1 MSDGA
6 KILTFIIFVVS
17 GVLIPEKNFYLY
29 ILHFSIVVF
38 SLFYFKMRFIDLLK
52 RLLVGLPFV
61 LVVSA
66 TAFLSYGDTQDSLW
80 VCLSIV
86 IKYSLVFFWGI
97 VVFSNVHLYKGLK
110 QLHFPKIFISI
121 ITLMER
127 FTLVF
132 KEEILRIIR
141 AVKARSCGIKK
152 IFKLNLARNISSV
165 MLVRGFERSQRVFN
179 AMNVRGFEGEVKF
192 ILDDKLRIYDILL
205 VFIFFV
211 IILGMNLI
219 F

>member
-6 KILTFIIFVVS
+6 KVLVFIIFVVS
-17 GVLIPEKNFYLY
+17 AVLIPEKHFYLY

-38 SLFYFKMRFIDLLK
+38 SLFYFKMRVMDLLK
-52 RLLVGLPFV
+52 RLLLSLPFV

-66 TAFLSYGDTQDSLW
+66 TAFLSYRDAQDSLW
-80 VCLSIV
+80 ICLSIV
-86 IKYSLVFFWGI
+86 IKYSIIFFWGI

-110 QLHFPKIFISI
+110 QLHLPKIFISI

-132 KEEILRIIR
+132 LEEILRIIR

-152 IFKLNLARNISSV
+152 ILKLNLARNISSV
-165 MLVRGFERSQRVFN
+165 MLVKGFERSQRVFN
-179 AMNVRGFEGEVKF
+179 AMNVRGFKGEVKF

-205 VFIFFV
+205 VFIFSI

>member
-6 KILTFIIFVVS
+6 KILIFVIFVVS
-17 GVLIPEKNFYLY
+17 AVLIPERNFYLY
-29 ILHFSIVVF
+29 LLHFSIVVF
-38 SLFYFKMRFIDLLK
+38 SIFYFKMKFMELLK

-66 TAFLSYGDTQDSLW
+66 TAFLSYRNIQESLW
-80 VCLSIV
+80 ICLSII
-86 IKYSLVFFWGI
+86 IKYSLIFFWGI
-97 VVFSNVHLYKGLK
+97 VVFSNIRLYKGLK
-110 QLHFPKIFISI
+110 QLHFPMIFISI

-127 FTLVF
+127 FILVF
-132 KEEILRIIR
+132 TDEILRIIR
-141 AVKARSCGIKK
+141 AVKARSYGMKK
-152 IFKLNLARNISSV
+152 FLKLNLTRNISNI

-192 ILDDKLRIYDILL
+192 ILDEKLHFYDVLS

-211 IILGMNLI
+211 IILSVNLI

>member
-6 KILTFIIFVVS
+6 KILIFIIFVVS
-17 GVLIPEKNFYLY
+17 AILIPEKNFYLY
-29 ILHFSIVVF
+29 IFHFSIVVF
-38 SLFYFKMRFIDLLK
+38 SLFYFKMRFMDLLK

-66 TAFLSYGDTQDSLW
+66 TAFLSYRDTQESLW
-80 VCLSIV
+80 IFLSIV
-86 IKYSLVFFWGI
+86 IKYSLIFFWGI
-97 VVFSNVHLYKGLK
+97 IVFSNIHLYKGLK

-132 KEEILRIIR
+132 FEEILRIIR
-141 AVKARSCGIKK
+141 ALKARSCGMKK

-192 ILDDKLRIYDILL
+192 ILDNKMRIYDILL
-205 VFIFFV
+205 VFIFFI
-211 IILGMNLI
+211 IILGMNLV

>member
-6 KILTFIIFVVS
+6 KILIFIIFVVS
-17 GVLIPEKNFYLY
+17 AILIPEKNFYLY
-29 ILHFSIVVF
+29 ILHFSIVIF
-38 SLFYFKMRFIDLLK
+38 SLFYFKMRFLDLLK
-52 RLLVGLPFV
+52 RSLVGLPFV

-66 TAFLSYGDTQDSLW
+66 TAFLSYRDTQESLW
-80 VCLSIV
+80 ICLSIV
-86 IKYSLVFFWGI
+86 IKYSLIFFWGI
-97 VVFSNVHLYKGLK
+97 VVFSNIQLYKGLK

-132 KEEILRIIR
+132 FEEILRIIR
-141 AVKARSCGIKK
+141 ALKARSCGMKK

-192 ILDDKLRIYDILL
+192 ILDNKMRIYDVLL

-211 IILGMNLI
+211 IILSMNLI

>member
-6 KILTFIIFVVS
+6 KILIFIIFVVS
-17 GVLIPEKNFYLY
+17 AILIPEKNFYLY

-38 SLFYFKMRFIDLLK
+38 SLFYFKMRFLDLLK

-66 TAFLSYGDTQDSLW
+66 TAFLSYRDTLGSLW
-80 VCLSIV
+80 ICLSIV
-86 IKYSLVFFWGI
+86 IKYSLIFFWGI
-97 VVFSNVHLYKGLK
+97 IVFSNIHLYKGLK

-132 KEEILRIIR
+132 FEEILRIIR
-141 AVKARSCGIKK
+141 ALKARSCGMKK

-192 ILDDKLRIYDILL
+192 ILDNKMRIYDILL
-205 VFIFFV
+205 VFIFFI